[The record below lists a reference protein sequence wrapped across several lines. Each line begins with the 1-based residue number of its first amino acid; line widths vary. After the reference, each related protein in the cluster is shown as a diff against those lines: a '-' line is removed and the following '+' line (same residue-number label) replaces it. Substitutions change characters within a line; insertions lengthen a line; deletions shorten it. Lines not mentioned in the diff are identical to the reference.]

1 VRAPPTAV
9 RRTVIDPVWLP
20 LGVAAALVLLATA
33 ALAGLAALLTSRRRL
48 LRLALFG
55 ALYLAIDV
63 SLVTCCGALWLRHP
77 LAMRRDQAGWSR
89 SHQKLLSRALSM
101 LVAAARPLL
110 GFSVEV
116 QEPPGQELIA
126 GRPLLVLARHGGP
139 GDSFA
144 LVHLLMSRY
153 QRRPAI
159 VAREELLW
167 DPGLDVILSRL
178 PCCFIRQG
186 DGARMASRLTDLARG
201 LDGDDAILLF
211 PEGGNWTPVRHRR
224 AIVRLTR
231 AGRRQAAADAQSN
244 PNVLPPRPAG
254 VLACLA
260 GRPDLGVA
268 IVAHTGLE
276 DLVSPAAVWRAL
288 PVTGRPMTVR
298 WWYEPAG
305 TVPDGDD
312 DRREWLRLQ
321 WAIVDSW
328 IDARKAAR
336 SDQLDAI
343 GRGPE

>member
-1 VRAPPTAV
+1 VRPPPTAL
-9 RRTVIDPVWLP
+9 RRTAIDPVWLP
-20 LGVAAALVLLATA
+20 LGIAAALLLLAA
-33 ALAGLAALLTSRRRL
+33 AAVAGLAAPLTRRRRL

-55 ALYLAIDV
+55 ALYLVIDV
-63 SLVTCCGALWLRHP
+63 SLVISCAVLWLRHP
-77 LAMRRDQAGWSR
+77 MPKWRDQASWSR
-89 SHQKLLSRALSM
+89 SHQKLLSRVLSV
-101 LVAAARPLL
+101 LVGAARPLL
-110 GFSVEV
+110 GFVVEV
-116 QEPPGQELIA
+116 QEPPDQELIA
-126 GRPLLVLARHGGP
+126 GCPLLVLARHGGP

-159 VAREELLW
+159 VLREELRW

-178 PCCFIRQG
+178 PCCFIKQSEGVRI
-186 DGARMASRLTDLARG
+186 ASRLTALARN
-201 LDGDDAILLF
+201 LDSDDAILLF

-224 AIVRLTR
+224 AIVRLVR
-231 AGRRQAAADAQSN
+231 AGRRQAAADAVSN
-244 PNVLPPRPAG
+244 PNVLPPRPSG

-276 DLVSPAAVWRAL
+276 DLVSPATVWRAL

-305 TVPDGDD
+305 AVPDADK
-312 DRREWLRLQ
+312 DRREWLRLH

-336 SDQLDAI
+336 SAQLARI
-343 GRGPE
+343 APGSE

>member
-1 VRAPPTAV
+1 V
-9 RRTVIDPVWLP
+9 L
-20 LGVAAALVLLATA
+20 LLATA
-33 ALAGLAALLTSRRRL
+33 AFAGLAAPLTRRRRL

-55 ALYLAIDV
+55 ALYLVIDV
-63 SLVTCCGALWLRHP
+63 SLVISCAVLWLRCP
-77 LAMRRDQAGWSR
+77 LAKRRDQASWSR
-89 SHQKLLSRALSM
+89 SHQKLLGRGLSV
-101 LVAAARPLL
+101 LVGAAGRLL
-110 GFSVEV
+110 GFAVQV
-116 QEPPGQELIA
+116 QEPPDQELIA
-126 GRPLLVLARHGGP
+126 GCPLLVLARHGGP

-159 VAREELLW
+159 VAREELRW
-167 DPGLDVILSRL
+167 DPGLDVILGRL
-178 PCCFIRQG
+178 PCCFIRHG
-186 DGARMASRLTDLARG
+186 DGTRMATRLTELARDLG
-201 LDGDDAILLF
+201 ADDAILLF
-211 PEGGNWTPVRHRR
+211 PEGSNWTPVRHRR
-224 AIVRLTR
+224 AIIRLTR

-244 PNVLPPRPAG
+244 PNVLPPRPSG

-276 DLVSPAAVWRAL
+276 DLVSPATVWRAL

-305 TVPDGDD
+305 TVPDANE
-312 DRREWLRLQ
+312 DRREWLRLH

-336 SDQLDAI
+336 SGQLTAI
-343 GRGPE
+343 SPAPSRPSGQSGSQAVTGEAGDGR

>member
-1 VRAPPTAV
+1 VRAPPTAL
-9 RRTVIDPVWLP
+9 RRTVIDPIWLP
-20 LGVAAALVLLATA
+20 LGVATALVLLAAA
-33 ALAGLAALLTSRRRL
+33 ALAGLAAPLTGRRRL

-55 ALYLAIDV
+55 ALYLAVDV
-63 SLVTCCGALWLRHP
+63 SLVTCCGAMWLRHP
-77 LAMRRDQAGWSR
+77 SAKRRDQAGWSL

-101 LVAAARPLL
+101 LVAAAKPLL

-116 QEPPGQELIA
+116 QEPPDPERID

-153 QRRPAI
+153 QRRPVV
-159 VAREELLW
+159 VARDELRW

-178 PCCFIRQG
+178 PSCFIKQG
-186 DGARMASRLTDLARG
+186 DGARMASRLTELARG
-201 LDGDDAILLF
+201 LDSGDAILLF

-224 AIVRLTR
+224 AIARLTR

-244 PNVLPPRPAG
+244 PNVLPPRPSG

-276 DLVSPAAVWRAL
+276 DLVSPATVWRAL

-305 TVPDGDD
+305 TVPDSDD

-336 SDQLDAI
+336 SGQLDAI
-343 GRGPE
+343 GPGSD

>member
-1 VRAPPTAV
+1 M
-9 RRTVIDPVWLP
+9 
-20 LGVAAALVLLATA
+20 ALVLLAAA
-33 ALAGLAALLTSRRRL
+33 ALAGLAAPLTGRRRL

-55 ALYLAIDV
+55 ALYLAVDV
-63 SLVTCCGALWLRHP
+63 SLVACCGALWLRHP
-77 LAMRRDQAGWSR
+77 SAKRRDKSGWSW
-89 SHQKLLSRALSM
+89 SHQQLLSRALSM

-110 GFSVEV
+110 GFSMEV
-116 QEPPGQELIA
+116 QEPPDQKLIA
-126 GRPLLVLARHGGP
+126 GCPLLVLARHGGP

-153 QRRPAI
+153 RRRP
-159 VAREELLW
+159 VVVLKEELRW

-178 PCCFIRQG
+178 PCCFIRRG
-186 DGARMASRLTDLARG
+186 DGARMAGRLTELARG
-201 LDGDDAILLF
+201 LDSGDAILLF

-224 AIVRLTR
+224 AVVRLTR

-244 PNVLPPRPAG
+244 QNVLPPRPSG

-260 GRPDLGVA
+260 GRPDLSVA

-276 DLVSPAAVWRAL
+276 DLVSLVTVWRAL

-298 WWYEPAG
+298 WWYEAAG
-305 TVPDGDD
+305 TIPDSDN

-336 SDQLDAI
+336 SDRLDAI
-343 GRGPE
+343 GPGSE